1 MSSVSPRFATANTP
15 GGAASAAP
23 NHAVERVRLKQ
34 HSPKKYGALSPKPP
48 RIGIIGT
55 PGAWSTEVLADRIEA
70 KTGFRLVVDMGKVH
84 LDLTCNRLFFGD
96 HDLCALDGM
105 LVKKIS
111 RSYEPDTLDRLEL
124 LRVAE
129 QHGVRLFSPALNILR
144 LIDRL
149 SCTITLRNHDIP
161 MPPTCITSDHNRALE
176 AITHFGGAV
185 LKPLYS
191 TKARGMVFIDGNE
204 SQEKVWGKLN
214 AFHADNPMIY
224 IQKKISL
231 PGQDLG
237 MVFLGGNHLGTYA
250 RVAQGDSWNTT
261 IHSGGKYAPYQPS
274 AALIELAHRAQ
285 QPFGLDFTT
294 VDVAE
299 SDAGPI
305 VFEVSAFGGFRG
317 AKEGIGLDAA
327 ARSVDYALEQLS

>member
-1 MSSVSPRFATANTP
+1 MS
-15 GGAASAAP
+15 
-23 NHAVERVRLKQ
+23 NH
-34 HSPKKYGALSPKPP
+34 
-48 RIGIIGT
+48 RIGVIGI
-55 PGAWSTEVLADRIEA
+55 PGAWSSEQLADRVEQV
-70 KTGFRLVVDMGKVH
+70 TGFRLVIDMGCVH
-84 LDLTCNRLFFGD
+84 LDLTSNRLFFGE
-96 HDLCALDGM
+96 HDLCALDGL

-129 QHGVRLFSPALNILR
+129 QCGVRVFSPALNILR

-161 MPPTCITSDHNRALE
+161 MPATCITADRTRARA
-176 AITHFGGAV
+176 AIESFGAAV

-191 TKARGMVFIDGNE
+191 TKARGMVFIDANDDPA
-204 SQEKVWGKLN
+204 QTAEKLE

-224 IQKKISL
+224 IQKKIAL

-237 MVFLGGNHLGTYA
+237 MIFLGGNYLGTYA

-274 AALIELAHRAQ
+274 AALIELARRAQ
-285 QPFGLDFTT
+285 HPFGLDFTT

-299 SDAGPI
+299 TDDGPV

-327 ARSVDYALEQLS
+327 ALYVDYAVEKLS